1 MAPEAKGQACSL
13 LILFGLSPATS
24 QPRCWRKDGGELL
37 CVQERTSL
45 QACLWGA
52 PEGLLSP
59 PLPTTLFFFEAGFSI
74 VTLAGLEVIE
84 IPLPLPSITP
94 IRSLV
99 EAASGGKWEVQA
111 PEGG

>member
-1 MAPEAKGQACSL
+1 MEENFCVFRKG
-13 LILFGLSPATS
+13 PAYRPAYGEPLKGCCPHHH
-24 QPRCWRKDGGELL
+24 QP
-37 CVQERTSL
+37 
-45 QACLWGA
+45 
-52 PEGLLSP
+52 P
-59 PLPTTLFFFEAGFSI
+59 FFFFFFFFFSFEAGFSI